1 MEFGTDIVKQEVMIG
16 TDQGG
21 GETSRNRD
29 LTKVRGLAGVILR
42 GRSIFLSKCYDRVGT
57 KIWQWE

>member
-42 GRSIFLSKCYDRVGT
+42 GRSIFF
-57 KIWQWE
+57 I